1 MRKAVIGLSLLL
13 AVVLDRVPAAGQ
25 SQPAQSLSDL
35 FQQVKQQVADGSWA
49 PALGT
54 LATLEREA
62 GKPGQEG
69 AQGELEGPI
78 HFYRGVCE
86 ANVGRDEQAVAEFSA
101 FLETKPDAII
111 DAKMYS
117 KKAVAAFAKARTQFE
132 ESPTSVAFAYAKFQ
146 VPVDAADRDPVDQH
160 WGDGPVQWI
169 MTDEEKKTWS
179 GISDP
184 NARAAF
190 VENFWEARATLPDAD
205 GRTFRQ
211 EYERRVA
218 FADARLGQDGE
229 TRGSLTDR
237 GMVFI
242 LLGPPTYASRRPLRT
257 GDDKN
262 DPSGMYGV
270 ASREGA
276 LPGKPRSGSKSAPF
290 SSGKK
295 QALQYLS
302 DGPANEAPETS
313 SELEVWV
320 YRGDRLP
327 AGVPYQQ
334 VDVHYV
340 TKKGY
345 GKHVMQREP
354 EATNTLRAATKQMA
368 PRPAAG
374 PVRAASR

>member
-13 AVVLDRVPAAGQ
+13 AVVLDRVPAA
-25 SQPAQSLSDL
+25 AQTTQALPDL
-35 FQQVKQQVADGSWA
+35 FRQVKQQVADGSWPA
-49 PALGT
+49 ALGT

-62 GKPGQEG
+62 AKPGQEQ
-69 AQGELEGPI
+69 ARSELEGPI

-86 ANVGRDEQAVAEFSA
+86 ASVGRDEQAVAEFAA
-101 FLETKPDAII
+101 FLEIKPDAII
-111 DAKMYS
+111 DAAMYS
-117 KKAVAAFAKARTQFE
+117 KKAVAAFSKARAQSV
-132 ESPTSVAFAYAKFQ
+132 ESPTSLAFAYAKFQ
-146 VPVDAADRDPVDQH
+146 VPVDAADRDPVDQY
-160 WGDGPVQWI
+160 WADGPVQWI
-169 MTDEEKKTWS
+169 MTEEEKKTWS
-179 GISDP
+179 GLTDP

-190 VENFWEARATLPDAD
+190 VEQFWESRSSLPGAE
-205 GRTFRQ
+205 GGTFRQ
-211 EYERRVA
+211 EFERRVA
-218 FADARLGQDGE
+218 FADTRLDQDGE
-229 TRGSLTDR
+229 PRGSLTDR

-242 LLGPPTYASRRPLRT
+242 LLGPPTYANRRPLRT

-262 DPSGMYGV
+262 DPSGMYAV
-270 ASREGA
+270 ASREAA
-276 LPGKPRSGSKSAPF
+276 LTGRPKASGKSAPF
-290 SSGKK
+290 TSGKH
-295 QALQYLS
+295 LSMQYIS
-302 DGPANEAPETS
+302 DGPANDAPETS

-368 PRPAAG
+368 PRPAAA

>member
-13 AVVLDRVPAAGQ
+13 AVVLDRVPAA
-25 SQPAQSLSDL
+25 AQSPQSLPEL

-49 PALGT
+49 AALGT
-54 LATLEREA
+54 LATLERESA
-62 GKPGQEG
+62 KPGQEQ
-69 AQGELEGPI
+69 AQSDLEGPI

-86 ANVGRDEQAVAEFSA
+86 ASVGRDEQAVAEFAA
-101 FLETKPDAII
+101 FLEIKPDAII
-111 DAKMYS
+111 DATMYP
-117 KKAVAAFAKARTQFE
+117 KKAVAAFSKARTQAAE
-132 ESPTSVAFAYAKFQ
+132 TPTSLAFAYAKFQ
-146 VPVDAADRDPVDQH
+146 VPVDAVDRDPIDQY

-179 GISDP
+179 GLTDP
-184 NARAAF
+184 NARVAF
-190 VENFWEARATLPDAD
+190 VESFWEARVTLPGAD

-211 EYERRVA
+211 EFERRVA
-218 FADARLGQDGE
+218 FADTRLDQDGE
-229 TRGSLTDR
+229 PRGSLTDR

-262 DPSGMYGV
+262 DPSGMYAV
-270 ASREGA
+270 ASREAA
-276 LPGKPRSGSKSAPF
+276 LPGRSRGAQSKKAAAST
-290 SSGKK
+290 SGKI
-295 QALQYLS
+295 QSMQYLS
-302 DGPANEAPETS
+302 DGPANDAPETS

>member
-13 AVVLDRVPAAGQ
+13 VVVLDRVPAAGQ
-25 SQPAQSLSDL
+25 SQSLQSLPDL
-35 FQQVKQQVADGSWA
+35 FQQVKQQVADGTWA
-49 PALGT
+49 AALGT

-62 GKPGQEG
+62 AKPGQER
-69 AQGELEGPI
+69 AQSELEGPI

-86 ANVGRDEQAVAEFSA
+86 ANVGRDEQAVAEFTA
-101 FLETKPDAII
+101 FLGVKPDAII
-111 DAKMYS
+111 DATMYS
-117 KKAVAAFAKARTQFE
+117 KKAVAAFAKARTQFAE
-132 ESPTSVAFAYAKFQ
+132 PPTSLAFAYARFQ
-146 VPVDAADRDPVDQH
+146 VPVDAVDRDPVDQY
-160 WGDGPVQWI
+160 WADGPVQWI
-169 MTDEEKKTWS
+169 MTDEEKKTWA
-179 GISDP
+179 GLTDA
-184 NARAAF
+184 NARVAF
-190 VENFWEARATLPDAD
+190 VEEFWEARVTLPGAD

-218 FADARLGQDGE
+218 FADARLEQDGE

-242 LLGPPTYASRRPLRT
+242 LLGPPTFASRRPLRT
-257 GDDKN
+257 GDDRN
-262 DPSGMYGV
+262 DPSGMYAV
-270 ASREGA
+270 ASREAA
-276 LPGKPRSGSKSAPF
+276 LPGKPK
-290 SSGKK
+290 SSGKSAAMGSSK
-295 QALQYLS
+295 IQSMPYLS

-327 AGVPYQQ
+327 GGVPYQQ

-354 EATNTLRAATKQMA
+354 EATNTLRAAAKQIA

>member
-13 AVVLDRVPAAGQ
+13 AVVLDRVPAAAQ
-25 SQPAQSLSDL
+25 TVQSLPEL
-35 FQQVKQQVADGSWA
+35 FKQVKQQVADGSWA
-49 PALGT
+49 DALGT

-62 GKPGQEG
+62 AKPGQER
-69 AQGELEGPI
+69 AQSELEGPI
-78 HFYRGVCE
+78 HFYRAVCE
-86 ANVGRDEQAVAEFSA
+86 ANVGRDEQAVAEFAA
-101 FLETKPDAII
+101 FLGIQPDAII
-111 DAKMYS
+111 DATMYS
-117 KKAVAAFAKARTQFE
+117 KKAVAAFAKARTQ
-132 ESPTSVAFAYAKFQ
+132 SVEPPKSLAIAYAGFR
-146 VPVDAADRDPVDQH
+146 VPTDAADRDPVDEY
-160 WGDGPVQWI
+160 WADGPVQWI
-169 MTDEEKKTWS
+169 MTAEEKNTWS
-179 GISDP
+179 GLSDP
-184 NARAAF
+184 NARVAF
-190 VENFWEARATLPDAD
+190 VEQFWDSRSALPGAE

-211 EYERRVA
+211 EFERRVA
-218 FADARLGQDGE
+218 FADTRLDQDGE
-229 TRGSLTDR
+229 PRGSLTDR

-242 LLGPPTYASRRPLRT
+242 LLGPPTYANRRPLRT

-262 DPSGMYGV
+262 DPSGMYAV
-270 ASREGA
+270 ASREA
-276 LPGKPRSGSKSAPF
+276 VLPGKSHGAQSKKAAAST
-290 SSGKK
+290 SGKI
-295 QALQYLS
+295 QAMQYQS
-302 DGPANEAPETS
+302 DSPANEALETS
-313 SELEVWV
+313 AELEVWV